1 MIDVSELKK
10 GDYFQHAVL
19 NERVFT
25 REATAR
31 LLGCSAANLYK
42 IRNGKDGLKP
52 LKARHNG
59 LTVYAESDIEEYLKL
74 RK

>member
-1 MIDVSELKK
+1 MIDVSKLKK

-25 REATAR
+25 REATAS
-31 LLGCSAANLYK
+31 LLGCSPANLYK
-42 IRNGKDGLKP
+42 IRGGKDGLKP
-52 LKARHNG
+52 LRARQNG
-59 LTVYAESDIEEYLKL
+59 LTVYAESDIENYLRQ